1 MFNSQKIG
9 DYSQVHSSRVNNI
22 NNSKFQGKLK
32 KKYISV
38 EKSYK
43 YSNKKIKAF
52 LFSQISRRKNR
63 SLSLGFSM

>member
-32 KKYISV
+32 KNISV

-52 LFSQISRRKNR
+52 LFS
-63 SLSLGFSM
+63 